1 MSKEHERVGTFC
13 DKCRQVMCKCV
24 LKEQTAVDWLIE
36 KLDNNLDIKHSWRTR
51 QYIQEDKKMEK
62 KQIKKSHTHGRNV
75 ERGLNDGI
83 YTAEQYYTQT
93 YGE

>member
-13 DKCRQVMCKCV
+13 EKCRQVMCKCV
-24 LKEQTAVDWLIE
+24 LKEQTAVDWLRE
-36 KLDNNLDIKHSWRTR
+36 QFHKVPFSQFGNLFEQAK
-51 QYIQEDKKMEK
+51 EMEK
-62 KQIKKSHTHGRNV
+62 EQIKLSHTHGRNV